1 MKNWVHILTLVDI
14 TNTGV
19 TRVRDNNTKE
29 YHQQQNLNVLLQ
41 TISLR
46 TQPLEPVVKFYDDID
61 EMKKLK
67 MIGFGNMFEDVDA
80 RVWTLQF
87 HYENEDV
94 WLDETGP
101 LGLLKKDIHGVAI
114 TGDLD
119 NTVDFPVNIFDVQI
133 NPNILFFTANKG

>member
-1 MKNWVHILTLVDI
+1 MKQNIHILTLVDI
-14 TNTGV
+14 TDTGI

-46 TQPLEPVVKFYDDID
+46 TQPLEPVVKIYPELSQMSDLESNF
-61 EMKKLK
+61 
-67 MIGFGNMFEDVDA
+67 GFGNVFSDDRA
-80 RVWTLQF
+80 RLWGLHFYV
-87 HYENEDV
+87 ESEDV
-94 WLDETGP
+94 WLDGDDP

-119 NTVDFPVNIFDVQI
+119 NTVDFPVNIFDTQI
-133 NPNILFFTANKG
+133 NPNIVPFITL

>member
-1 MKNWVHILTLVDI
+1 MKQNIHILTLVDI
-14 TNTGV
+14 TDTGI

-46 TQPLEPVVKFYDDID
+46 TQPLEPVVKIYPELSQMSDLESKF
-61 EMKKLK
+61 
-67 MIGFGNMFEDVDA
+67 GFGNVFSDDRA
-80 RVWTLQF
+80 RLWGLHFYV
-87 HYENEDV
+87 ESEDV
-94 WLDETGP
+94 WRDGDDP

-119 NTVDFPVNIFDVQI
+119 NTVDFSVNIFDTQI
-133 NPNILFFTANKG
+133 NPNIVPFITL

>member
-1 MKNWVHILTLVDI
+1 MRQNIHILTLVDI
-14 TNTGV
+14 TDTGI

-46 TQPLEPVVKFYDDID
+46 TQPLEPVVKIYPELSPMSALESKF
-61 EMKKLK
+61 
-67 MIGFGNMFEDVDA
+67 GFGNVFSDDRA
-80 RVWTLQF
+80 RVWGLHF
-87 HYENEDV
+87 YVESEDV
-94 WLDETGP
+94 WRDGDDP

-119 NTVDFPVNIFDVQI
+119 NTVDFPVNIFDTQI
-133 NPNILFFTANKG
+133 NPNIVSFITL